1 MYAEASKEIYGSVNI
16 KDKCCKILLFFG
28 IIDIIYLKMKRRD
41 VMKKII
47 CSFLLFIFIFNIVG
61 SVNAY
66 STSQYSIDIPSTYRK
81 ATEGSFTKENGNNVN
96 VQVVPFSGSSSNAFT
111 EEGLNKLTKNINS
124 EIDNVRTKMKKTI
137 KERYGEYLSDN
148 EIDEYVKS
156 FKCDS
161 IDKKEITTATKN
173 NYKCY
178 HIIAS
183 YSAGDYKYY
192 VEQYSFISNN
202 NVYTLTAS
210 VGEKS
215 DLQSLEVRNIINSF
229 TISNYKNPEKS
240 SFFSDK
246 LLSKM
251 IAAGIVA
258 LICGGIKAISDKNK
272 RNKAEQENDTLKED
286 AQNEIDKKEE
296 QEINKIVESIENDK
310 KENTQNNN
318 EDIIT
323 GKDSADKEGNK
334 KYCTKCGAEIN
345 EDWDFCNNCGNKLK

>member
-1 MYAEASKEIYGSVNI
+1 
-16 KDKCCKILLFFG
+16 
-28 IIDIIYLKMKRRD
+28 
-41 VMKKII
+41 MKKIF
-47 CSFLLFIFIFNIVG
+47 CVFLLFIFIFSLVG
-61 SVNAY
+61 NVNAY

-96 VQVVPFSGSSSNAFT
+96 VQVVPFTGSSSNAFT
-111 EEGLNKLTKNINS
+111 EEGLNKLTNNINS
-124 EIDNVRTKMKKTI
+124 EIDNVRTEMKKTI
-137 KERYGEYLSDN
+137 KERYGEYLSDS

-156 FKCDS
+156 FKCES

-192 VEQYSFISNN
+192 AEQYSFISNN

-215 DLQSLEVRNIINSF
+215 DLQSSEVRNIINSF
-229 TISNYKNPEKS
+229 TISNYKNPEQS

-258 LICGGIKAISDKNK
+258 LICGGIKVISDRNK
-272 RNKAEQENDTLKED
+272 RNKIEQGSDRLKED
-286 AQNEIDKKEE
+286 EQNELEKKEE
-296 QEINKIVESIENDK
+296 INKSIEIVENDK
-310 KENTQNNN
+310 EKDSKNNN
-318 EDIIT
+318 NDMIT
-323 GKDSADKEGNK
+323 ENDSKDKEESK
-334 KYCTKCGAEIN
+334 KFCTKCGGEIE

>member
-1 MYAEASKEIYGSVNI
+1 
-16 KDKCCKILLFFG
+16 
-28 IIDIIYLKMKRRD
+28 
-41 VMKKII
+41 MKKIF
-47 CSFLLFIFIFNIVG
+47 CVFLLFIFIFSLVG
-61 SVNAY
+61 NVNAY

-96 VQVVPFSGSSSNAFT
+96 VQVVPFTGSSSNAFT
-111 EEGLNKLTKNINS
+111 EEGLNKLTNNINS
-124 EIDNVRTKMKKTI
+124 EIDNVRTEMKKTI
-137 KERYGEYLSDN
+137 KERYGEYLSDS

-156 FKCDS
+156 FKCES

-192 VEQYSFISNN
+192 AEQYSFISNN

-215 DLQSLEVRNIINSF
+215 DLQSAEVRNIINSF
-229 TISNYKNPEKS
+229 TISNYKNPEQS

-258 LICGGIKAISDKNK
+258 LICGGIKVISDRNK
-272 RNKAEQENDTLKED
+272 RNKIEQGSDRLKED
-286 AQNEIDKKEE
+286 EQNELEKKEE
-296 QEINKIVESIENDK
+296 INKSIEIVENDK
-310 KENTQNNN
+310 EKDSKNNN
-318 EDIIT
+318 NDMIT
-323 GKDSADKEGNK
+323 ENDSKDKEESK
-334 KYCTKCGAEIN
+334 KFCTKCGGEIE

>member
-1 MYAEASKEIYGSVNI
+1 
-16 KDKCCKILLFFG
+16 
-28 IIDIIYLKMKRRD
+28 
-41 VMKKII
+41 MKKIF
-47 CSFLLFIFIFNIVG
+47 CGFLLFIVIFSLIGN
-61 SVNAY
+61 VNAY

-96 VQVVPFSGSSSNAFT
+96 VQVVPFSGSSSNVFT
-111 EEGLNKLTKNINS
+111 EEGLNKLTNNINS
-124 EIDNVRTKMKKTI
+124 EIDNVRTEMKKTI
-137 KERYGEYLSDN
+137 KERYGEYLSDS

-156 FKCDS
+156 FKCES

-192 VEQYSFISNN
+192 AEQYSFISNN

-215 DLQSLEVRNIINSF
+215 DLQSAEVRNIINSF
-229 TISNYKNPEKS
+229 TISNYKNPEQS

-246 LLSKM
+246 LLSKI
-251 IAAGIVA
+251 IATGIVA

-272 RNKAEQENDTLKED
+272 RNKIKQGSDRLKED
-286 AQNEIDKKEE
+286 KQKELEKKEE
-296 QEINKIVESIENDK
+296 KNKSIEIVENDKVKDSKNNNNDMIIENDSK
-310 KENTQNNN
+310 
-318 EDIIT
+318 
-323 GKDSADKEGNK
+323 DKEESK
-334 KYCTKCGAEIN
+334 KYCTKCGKMIDN
-345 EDWDFCNNCGNKLK
+345 EWAFCNFCGNKLK

>member
-1 MYAEASKEIYGSVNI
+1 
-16 KDKCCKILLFFG
+16 
-28 IIDIIYLKMKRRD
+28 
-41 VMKKII
+41 MKKIF
-47 CSFLLFIFIFNIVG
+47 CGFLLFIFIFSLIVN
-61 SVNAY
+61 VNAY

-96 VQVVPFSGSSSNAFT
+96 VQVVPFSGSSSNVFT
-111 EEGLNKLTKNINS
+111 EEGLNKLTNNINS
-124 EIDNVRTKMKKTI
+124 EIDNVRTEMKKTI
-137 KERYGEYLSDN
+137 KERYGEYLSDS

-156 FKCDS
+156 FKCES

-192 VEQYSFISNN
+192 AEQYSFISNN

-215 DLQSLEVRNIINSF
+215 DLQSAEVRNIINSF
-229 TISNYKNPEKS
+229 TISNYKNPEQS

-246 LLSKM
+246 LLSKI
-251 IAAGIVA
+251 IATGIVA

-272 RNKAEQENDTLKED
+272 RNKIKQGSDRLKED
-286 AQNEIDKKEE
+286 KQKELEKKEE
-296 QEINKIVESIENDK
+296 KNKSIEIVENDKVKDSKNNNKDMIIENDSK
-310 KENTQNNN
+310 
-318 EDIIT
+318 
-323 GKDSADKEGNK
+323 DKEESK
-334 KYCTKCGAEIN
+334 KYCTKCGKMIDN
-345 EDWDFCNNCGNKLK
+345 EWAFCNFCGNKLK

>member
-66 STSQYSIDIPSTYRK
+66 STSQYSIDIPYTYRK

-111 EEGLNKLTKNINS
+111 EEGLNRLTKNINS
-124 EIDNVRTKMKKTI
+124 EIDNVRTEMKKTI

-192 VEQYSFISNN
+192 AEQYSFISNN

-229 TISNYKNPEKS
+229 TISNYKDPEKS

-272 RNKAEQENDTLKED
+272 RN
-286 AQNEIDKKEE
+286 KEE

>member
-1 MYAEASKEIYGSVNI
+1 MIKSKMF
-16 KDKCCKILLFFG
+16 LFFS
-28 IIDIIYLKMKRRD
+28 
-41 VMKKII
+41 II
-47 CSFLLFIFIFNIVG
+47 CIFFVIPY

-66 STSQYSIDIPSTYRK
+66 STSNYSIDIPSTYRK

-96 VQVVPFSGSSSNAFT
+96 VQVVPFTGSSSNAFT
-111 EEGLNKLTKNINS
+111 EEGLNSLIKNINS
-124 EIDNVRTKMKKTI
+124 EIDNVRTEMKKTI
-137 KERYGEYLSDN
+137 KERYGEYLSDS

-156 FKCDS
+156 FKFES

-183 YSAGDYKYY
+183 YSAGDYKNYA
-192 VEQYSFISNN
+192 EQYSFISNN
-202 NVYTLTAS
+202 NIYTLTAG

-215 DLQSLEVRNIINSF
+215 DLQSSEVRNIINSF
-229 TISNYKNPEKS
+229 TISNYKDPEKS

-258 LICGGIKAISDKNK
+258 LICGGIKTISDRNK
-272 RNKAEQENDTLKED
+272 RNKNE
-286 AQNEIDKKEE
+286 QNELEKKEE
-296 QEINKIVESIENDK
+296 TNKSIERLENDK
-310 KENTQNNN
+310 EENSKNNN
-318 EDIIT
+318 DDIIIENNS
-323 GKDSADKEGNK
+323 KNKEENK
-334 KYCTKCGAEIN
+334 KFCTKCGEEIE

>member
-1 MYAEASKEIYGSVNI
+1 
-16 KDKCCKILLFFG
+16 
-28 IIDIIYLKMKRRD
+28 
-41 VMKKII
+41 MKKIFLN
-47 CSFLLFIFIFNIVG
+47 CLLFIFIISLMEN
-61 SVNAY
+61 VNAY
-66 STSQYSIDIPSTYRK
+66 STSQYSINIPSTYRK

-96 VQVVPFSGSSSNAFT
+96 VQVVSFTGSSSNAFT
-111 EEGLNKLTKNINS
+111 EEGLNKLTNNINS
-124 EIDNVRTKMKKTI
+124 EIDNVRIEMKKTI
-137 KERYGEYLSDN
+137 KERYGEYLSDS

-156 FKCDS
+156 FKCES

-192 VEQYSFISNN
+192 AEQYSFISNN

-215 DLQSLEVRNIINSF
+215 DLQSSEVRNIINSF
-229 TISNYKNPEKS
+229 TISNYKNPEQS

-246 LLSKM
+246 LLGKM

-258 LICGGIKAISDKNK
+258 LICGGIKVISDRNK
-272 RNKAEQENDTLKED
+272 RNKIEQGNDRLKED
-286 AQNEIDKKEE
+286 EQNELEKKEE
-296 QEINKIVESIENDK
+296 INKSIEIVENDK
-310 KENTQNNN
+310 EKDSKNNN
-318 EDIIT
+318 NDMIT
-323 GKDSADKEGNK
+323 ENDSKDKEESK
-334 KYCTKCGAEIN
+334 KFCTKCGGEIE

>member
-1 MYAEASKEIYGSVNI
+1 
-16 KDKCCKILLFFG
+16 
-28 IIDIIYLKMKRRD
+28 
-41 VMKKII
+41 MKKIF
-47 CSFLLFIFIFNIVG
+47 CGFLLFIVIFSLIGN
-61 SVNAY
+61 VNAY

-96 VQVVPFSGSSSNAFT
+96 VQVVPFSGSSSNVFT
-111 EEGLNKLTKNINS
+111 EEGLNKLTNNINS
-124 EIDNVRTKMKKTI
+124 EIDNVRTEMKKTI
-137 KERYGEYLSDN
+137 KERYGEYLSDS

-156 FKCDS
+156 FKCES

-192 VEQYSFISNN
+192 AEQYSFISNN

-215 DLQSLEVRNIINSF
+215 DLQSAEVRNIINSF
-229 TISNYKNPEKS
+229 TISNYKNPEQS

-246 LLSKM
+246 LLSKI
-251 IAAGIVA
+251 IATGIVA

-272 RNKAEQENDTLKED
+272 RNKIKQGSDRLKED
-286 AQNEIDKKEE
+286 KQKELEKKEE
-296 QEINKIVESIENDK
+296 KNKSIEIVENDKVKDSKNNNNDIIIENDSK
-310 KENTQNNN
+310 
-318 EDIIT
+318 
-323 GKDSADKEGNK
+323 DKEESK
-334 KYCTKCGAEIN
+334 KYCTKCGKMIDN
-345 EDWDFCNNCGNKLK
+345 EWAFCNFCGNKLK

>member
-1 MYAEASKEIYGSVNI
+1 
-16 KDKCCKILLFFG
+16 
-28 IIDIIYLKMKRRD
+28 
-41 VMKKII
+41 MKKIF
-47 CSFLLFIFIFNIVG
+47 CGFLLFIVIFSLIGN
-61 SVNAY
+61 VNAY

-96 VQVVPFSGSSSNAFT
+96 VQVVPFSGSSSNVFT
-111 EEGLNKLTKNINS
+111 EEGLNKLTNNINS
-124 EIDNVRTKMKKTI
+124 EIDNVRTEMKKTI
-137 KERYGEYLSDN
+137 KERYGEYLSDS

-156 FKCDS
+156 FKCES

-192 VEQYSFISNN
+192 AEQYSFISNN

-215 DLQSLEVRNIINSF
+215 DLQSAEVRNIINSF
-229 TISNYKNPEKS
+229 TISNYKNPEQS

-246 LLSKM
+246 LLSKI
-251 IAAGIVA
+251 IATGIVA

-272 RNKAEQENDTLKED
+272 RHKIKQGSDRLKED
-286 AQNEIDKKEE
+286 KQKELEKKEE
-296 QEINKIVESIENDK
+296 KNKSIEIVENDKVKDSKNNNNDMIIENDSK
-310 KENTQNNN
+310 
-318 EDIIT
+318 
-323 GKDSADKEGNK
+323 DKEESK
-334 KYCTKCGAEIN
+334 KYCTKCGKMIDN
-345 EDWDFCNNCGNKLK
+345 EWAFCNFCGNKLK

>member
-1 MYAEASKEIYGSVNI
+1 
-16 KDKCCKILLFFG
+16 
-28 IIDIIYLKMKRRD
+28 
-41 VMKKII
+41 MKKIF
-47 CSFLLFIFIFNIVG
+47 CGFLLFIFIFSLIGN
-61 SVNAY
+61 VNAY

-96 VQVVPFSGSSSNAFT
+96 VQVVPFSGSSSNVFT
-111 EEGLNKLTKNINS
+111 EEGLNKLTNNINS
-124 EIDNVRTKMKKTI
+124 EIDNVRTEMKKTI
-137 KERYGEYLSDN
+137 KERYGEYLSDS

-156 FKCDS
+156 FKCES

-192 VEQYSFISNN
+192 AEQYSFISNN

-215 DLQSLEVRNIINSF
+215 DLQSAEVRNIINSF
-229 TISNYKNPEKS
+229 TISNYKNPEQS

-246 LLSKM
+246 LLSKI
-251 IAAGIVA
+251 IATGIVA

-272 RNKAEQENDTLKED
+272 RNKIKQGSDRLKED
-286 AQNEIDKKEE
+286 KQKELEKKEE
-296 QEINKIVESIENDK
+296 KNKSIEIVENDKVKDSKNNNNDMIIENDSK
-310 KENTQNNN
+310 
-318 EDIIT
+318 
-323 GKDSADKEGNK
+323 DKEESK
-334 KYCTKCGAEIN
+334 KYCTKCGKMIDN
-345 EDWDFCNNCGNKLK
+345 EWAFCNFCGNKLK